1 MGEGVTDRFPLLLL
15 RARVAVASPL
25 LLLLFLLT
33 CVWKRLAGDKCAGTG
48 ITQHTPSR
56 SPAHQP
62 RGAVPREAW
71 LPMPMPCTR
80 SGEGAGSGSVAPRG
94 PTAGCRNRQERAIAS
109 AIRRNQNHRTPL
121 HSRRTSHTLTLPQ
134 AAETNSKQRAI
145 RKPVNRTKIA
155 MIEKRRSS
163 QMRRFCLAL
172 FKFARPL
179 SPFWLYL
186 LLGRD
191 GFATN
196 LGSAM

>member
-94 PTAGCRNRQERAIAS
+94 PTAGCRNRQERGQSPQQSGEIKTTEHHCTVAALVTHS
-109 AIRRNQNHRTPL
+109 HYPKQQRRIRNSERSV
-121 HSRRTSHTLTLPQ
+121 SRR
-134 AAETNSKQRAI
+134 
-145 RKPVNRTKIA
+145 IA
-155 MIEKRRSS
+155 PK
-163 QMRRFCLAL
+163 
-172 FKFARPL
+172 
-179 SPFWLYL
+179 
-186 LLGRD
+186 
-191 GFATN
+191 
-196 LGSAM
+196 